1 MFLRKGHRMGSRLYI
16 FAPIS
21 ELSSLSRAAGRQVE
35 PSGGQVVEFEWVDA
49 VVAQRTGLILRA
61 NTLLK
66 SDQWLTQTASSTD
79 GLRGAVG
86 FRQIPNSAIFA
97 CGQPTETAIDEVLE
111 RIKERTPKAKTI
123 LWLNLREEPLTYVN
137 GKPYCLRKEGL
148 SLRNMKVRLLARAKV
163 SSCSH
168 TP

>member
-1 MFLRKGHRMGSRLYI
+1 MFLRKGHRMGSRLFI

-21 ELSSLSRAAGRQVE
+21 DLSSLSRAAGRQVE
-35 PSGGQVVEFEWVDA
+35 ASGGQVVEFEWVDA

-66 SDQWLTQTASSTD
+66 SDQWLTQSVSSTD

-86 FRQIPNSAIFA
+86 FRQIPKSSIFA
-97 CGQPTETAIDEVLE
+97 CGQPTETAIGEVLDK
-111 RIKERTPKAKTI
+111 IKERAPHTASI
-123 LWLNLREEPLTYVN
+123 LWINLREEPLTYVN

-148 SLRNMKVRLLARAKV
+148 SLRNMKVRLGSRLQPASAAG
-163 SSCSH
+163 
-168 TP
+168 